1 MVKSGV
7 MNAFD
12 YFFEHTARLEK
23 PFLVGKEEISYNDLY
38 RSCITLA
45 DWIREKAGK
54 DQHIMLLSVNNL
66 FFLKTYLAI
75 IKSGNI
81 CIPLDPSIEKDN
93 FRYIH
98 DLTQPRLIFLTP
110 DVEKRL
116 EFSSSAISVLPDSEA
131 LEVKTQEA
139 SGPAVYEG
147 KSIAGAESELHRGRI
162 LAKSGLDVLKGK
174 ASAVS
179 EPEEGFDRER
189 CAEIIFTSGSTG
201 KPKGVMISHKNLI
214 ANTSSI
220 VEYLQL
226 TPDDRMLVVLPFYY
240 CYGLSL
246 LHTHLRVG
254 GSIVFNN
261 SFIFLG
267 GVLKSLID
275 YKCTGFAGVPSHFQI
290 LLRKSDSFK
299 QTKFSDLRYV
309 TQAGGKLAPIFID
322 EFREAHPEVRF
333 VVMYGQTE
341 ATARLSWLPPEV
353 YERRKGS
360 MGKGIPG
367 VELRVVN
374 EKGKLIKPGETGEV
388 IARGDNIMMGYFADE
403 EGTKNAIRSGWLYTG
418 DLGTVD
424 EDSYIYLT
432 ARSKEIIKVR
442 GKRISPKEIEAVIL
456 VIPEVIDC
464 TIAGVEDEIEG
475 EMLKAVVTLRKGSV
489 GFITQDLIIHHCSQH
504 LASFKIPQS
513 FEFIDDLAISPTGK
527 KIKKV

>member
-1 MVKSGV
+1 
-7 MNAFD
+7 MNATE
-12 YFFEHTARLEK
+12 YFFENTWQLEK
-23 PFLVGKEEISYNDLY
+23 PFLVGKEEISHRDLY
-38 RSCITLA
+38 ASAFHIAR
-45 DWIREKAGK
+45 WINKQVGTEK
-54 DQHIMLLSVNNL
+54 HIILLSHNNL
-66 FFLKTYLAI
+66 FFLRTYLAI

-81 CIPLDPSIEKDN
+81 CIPLDPGIEKEN
-93 FRYIH
+93 YRYIH
-98 DLTQPRLIFLTP
+98 DLTAPSLIFLTRE
-110 DVEKRL
+110 VEKRL
-116 EFSSSAISVLPDSEA
+116 ELNSSLMVFPDTLPVNSE
-131 LEVKTQEA
+131 VQPPEA
-139 SGPAVYEG
+139 PGG
-147 KSIAGAESELHRGRI
+147 N
-162 LAKSGLDVLKGK
+162 
-174 ASAVS
+174 
-179 EPEEGFDRER
+179 FDREK

-220 VEYLQL
+220 VKYLQL

-261 SFIFLG
+261 AFIFLG
-267 GVLKSLID
+267 GVLKSLLD

-299 QTKFSDLRYV
+299 QTRFPDLKYV

-322 EFREAHPEVRF
+322 EFREAHPDVRF

-353 YERRKGS
+353 YDKRKGS
-360 MGKGIPG
+360 MGRGIPD

-374 EKGKLIKPGETGEV
+374 ENGESIKPGETGEV

-403 EGTKNAIRSGWLYTG
+403 EGTKNAIRNGWLYTG
-418 DLGTVD
+418 DLGSVD
-424 EDSYIYLT
+424 EDGYIYLT

-456 VIPEVIDC
+456 ALPEVIDC
-464 TIAGVEDEIEG
+464 TIEGVDDEIQG
-475 EMLKAVVTLRKGSV
+475 EMLKATVTVRKDSV
-489 GFITQDLIIHHCSQH
+489 GLVTRDRLIQHCSQH
-504 LASFKIPQS
+504 LALFKVPQVYDLK
-513 FEFIDDLAISPTGK
+513 DDLTISPTGK

>member
-1 MVKSGV
+1 

-12 YFFEHTARLEK
+12 YFLERTSTLEK
-23 PFLVGKEEISYNDLY
+23 PFLVGREEITYKDLY
-38 RSCITLA
+38 NSCINLSQ
-45 DWIREKAGK
+45 WIREKAGTG
-54 DQHIMLLSVNNL
+54 QHIFLLSANNI
-66 FFLKTYLAI
+66 FFLKSYLAI

-81 CIPLDPSIEKDN
+81 CIPLDPSIEKEN

-98 DLTQPRLIFLTP
+98 DLTLPKLIFLTP
-110 DVEKRL
+110 DVERKL
-116 EFSSSAISVLPDSEA
+116 ELSSSQVNVLPDSEA
-131 LEVKTQEA
+131 FSASSIESGGLERE
-139 SGPAVYEG
+139 
-147 KSIAGAESELHRGRI
+147 
-162 LAKSGLDVLKGK
+162 
-174 ASAVS
+174 
-179 EPEEGFDRER
+179 FDRER

-214 ANTSSI
+214 TNTSSI

-226 TPDDRMLVVLPFYY
+226 TADDRMLVVLPFYY

-261 SFIFLG
+261 AFIFLG

-275 YKCTGFAGVPSHFQI
+275 NKCTGFAGVPSHFQI

-299 QTKFSDLRYV
+299 RTKFPDLKYV

-322 EFREAHPEVRF
+322 EFREAHPDVRF

-353 YERRKGS
+353 YDRRKGS

-367 VELRVVN
+367 VELQVVK
-374 EKGKLIKPGETGEV
+374 ETGEPIKPGETGEV

-403 EGTKNAIRSGWLYTG
+403 EGTKNAIRKGWLYTG

-424 EDSYIYLT
+424 EDGYIYLT

-456 VIPEVIDC
+456 ALPEVIDC
-464 TIAGVEDEIEG
+464 TIEGIEDEIEG
-475 EMLKAVVTLRKGSV
+475 EMLKATVTVRKDS
-489 GFITQDLIIHHCSQH
+489 ISSLTREKLIQHCAQH
-504 LASFKIPQS
+504 LALFKVPQVY
-513 FEFIDDLAISPTGK
+513 EFRDDLTISPTGK

>member
-1 MVKSGV
+1 

-12 YFFEHTARLEK
+12 YFFENTSGLEK
-23 PFLVGKEEISYNDLY
+23 PFLVGREEITYKDLY
-38 RSCITLA
+38 QSCLKLA
-45 DWIREKAGK
+45 EWINQKAGTN
-54 DQHIMLLSVNNL
+54 QHIFLLSVNNL

-81 CIPLDPSIEKDN
+81 CIPLDSNIEKEN
-93 FRYIH
+93 FRYIY
-98 DLTQPRLIFLTP
+98 DLTQPGLIFLTP

-116 EFSSSAISVLPDSEA
+116 ELHSSEKNVLPVSEA
-131 LEVKTQEA
+131 FEHETMAE
-139 SGPAVYEG
+139 SGP
-147 KSIAGAESELHRGRI
+147 
-162 LAKSGLDVLKGK
+162 
-174 ASAVS
+174 
-179 EPEEGFDRER
+179 EEEFDRER

-226 TPDDRMLVVLPFYY
+226 TTDDRMMVVLPFYY

-267 GVLKSLID
+267 GVLKSLLD

-299 QTKFSDLRYV
+299 KTTFPDLKYV

-322 EFREAHPEVRF
+322 EFREAHPDVRF
-333 VVMYGQTE
+333 IVMYGQTE
-341 ATARLSWLPPEV
+341 ATARLSWLPPEI

-374 EKGKLIKPGETGEV
+374 DKAELIKPGETGEV
-388 IARGDNIMMGYFADE
+388 IARGDNVMMGYFADE
-403 EGTKNAIRSGWLYTG
+403 EGTKNAIRNGWLYTG

-424 EDSYIYLT
+424 EDGYIYLT

-456 VIPEVIDC
+456 ALPEVIDC
-464 TIAGVEDEIEG
+464 TIEGIEDEIEG
-475 EMLKAVVTLRKGSV
+475 EMLKATVTIRKESMGAL
-489 GFITQDLIIHHCSQH
+489 TKEKLIQHCSQH
-504 LASFKIPQS
+504 LALFKVPQVY
-513 FEFIDDLAISPTGK
+513 EFKDNLTISATGK

>member
-1 MVKSGV
+1 

-12 YFFEHTARLEK
+12 YFFENTNSLEK
-23 PFLVGKEEISYNDLY
+23 PFLVGREEINYKDLHS
-38 RSCITLA
+38 SCLNIA
-45 DWIREKAGK
+45 AWINEKVGTER
-54 DQHIMLLSVNNL
+54 HIMLLSINNL

-81 CIPLDPSIEKDN
+81 CIPLDPYIEKEN
-93 FRYIH
+93 FDYISR
-98 DLTQPRLIFLTP
+98 LTNPSMIFLTEEIGKKLP
-110 DVEKRL
+110 VSDYKCIYPGEIEGIEKR
-116 EFSSSAISVLPDSEA
+116 
-131 LEVKTQEA
+131 VK
-139 SGPAVYEG
+139 PAKFPVNFNR
-147 KSIAGAESELHRGRI
+147 ELCG
-162 LAKSGLDVLKGK
+162 
-174 ASAVS
+174 
-179 EPEEGFDRER
+179 
-189 CAEIIFTSGSTG
+189 EIIFTSGSTG

-226 TPDDRMLVVLPFYY
+226 TPDDRILVVLPFYY

-267 GVLKSLID
+267 GVLRNLID
-275 YKCTGFAGVPSHFQI
+275 HKCTGFAGVPSHFQI

-299 QTKFSDLRYV
+299 QTSFPNLRYV

-322 EFREAHPEVRF
+322 EFREAHPGTKF
-333 VVMYGQTE
+333 IVMYGQTE
-341 ATARLSWLPPEV
+341 ATARLSWLPPEL

-367 VELRVVN
+367 VELGVVN
-374 EKGKLIKPGETGEV
+374 ESGESIKPGETGEV
-388 IARGDNIMMGYFADE
+388 IARGDNIMIGYFADE
-403 EGTKNAIRSGWLYTG
+403 EGTKNTIRKGWLYTG

-424 EDSYIYLT
+424 EDGYIYLT

-442 GKRISPKEIEAVIL
+442 GKRISPKEVEAVIL
-456 VIPEVIDC
+456 ALPEVIDC
-464 TIAGVEDEIEG
+464 TIEGVEDEIEG
-475 EMLKAVVTLRKGSV
+475 EMLKATVTVRKESISS
-489 GFITQDLIIHHCSQH
+489 ITREKLIHHCSQH
-504 LASFKIPQS
+504 LALFKVPQVY
-513 FEFIDDLAISPTGK
+513 EFRDDLTISATGK